1 MNKLTDINFHKD
13 YSLINNNTYKL
24 DSIVKYYVEINNI
37 EDLILV
43 LEYIKDKKLDYFILG
58 AGSNVVLDDYFNG
71 VVVRLTGLKNVEIKD
86 KMVVAGAGT
95 MMGVLASETVNNSLT
110 GLEWAINIPGTVGG
124 SIVGNA
130 GAYNSEMFDNL
141 VKIKVLTKDL
151 EIKEIDAKTIK
162 VSYRHTNIKD
172 LGFIVLEGTFLLE
185 IGDKQ
190 ESLDRIKDRCERRKE
205 TQPLDMPS
213 AGSVFRNPE
222 GDFAGRLIEE
232 AGLKG
237 KKIGGAQ
244 ISLKHA
250 NFIVNTGTATSNDI
264 KNLIKLVQREVKEK
278 FGVDLVVEQ
287 EILEWKWDNAS
298 RKKG

>member
-24 DSIVKYYVEINNI
+24 DSIVKYYVEVNNI

-172 LGFIVLEGTFLLE
+172 LGLIVLEGTFLLE